1 MVDSCQ
7 VFVFFFFLRGKKK
20 METLLDTGDDETLIH
35 FIERA
40 PLFFLSLWDL
50 ISYSV
55 RCGGAAPKASDP
67 ISSSRTRKKDF
78 RQSQKQILI
87 SKIIPNVFRIL
98 QLVSCERLSLPEGI
112 LPLKIIR
119 KWHKLLF
126 IYSLL
131 WGPREA
137 DWEQRG
143 SEGEGLRPDQR
154 RCCSVLSFPAG
165 CISSRVPF

>member
-1 MVDSCQ
+1 MSGFRLLLLFEGEEDGDAPGHGRRRDLNTLYWTSSPLLS
-7 VFVFFFFLRGKKK
+7 FFLCGTWYHILYGAVEQPPKHLIPFLQVAQEKR
-20 METLLDTGDDETLIH
+20 TLD
-35 FIERA
+35 RVKSKS
-40 PLFFLSLWDL
+40 LFPGSFLM
-50 ISYSV
+50 YF
-55 RCGGAAPKASDP
+55 ASCNL
-67 ISSSRTRKKDF
+67 F
-78 RQSQKQILI
+78 L
-87 SKIIPNVFRIL
+87 
-98 QLVSCERLSLPEGI
+98 ERLFSLPEGI
-112 LPLKIIR
+112 LPLKNIR